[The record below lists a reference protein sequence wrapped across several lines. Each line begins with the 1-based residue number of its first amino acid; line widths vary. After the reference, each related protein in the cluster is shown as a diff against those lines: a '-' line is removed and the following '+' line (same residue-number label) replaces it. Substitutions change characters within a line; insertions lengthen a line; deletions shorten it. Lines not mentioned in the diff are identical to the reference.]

1 MFSVSPT
8 IKALLKECSTQPGVY
23 KMIDQDNQIIYVG
36 KAKNLRKRVKS
47 YFQKNKNIA
56 PKVAVM
62 REKIVTIEFTVTR
75 TELEALVLE
84 TNLIK
89 SIRPK
94 YNILMKDDKN
104 YVYAKIAKNVDFP
117 EIEIVRRF
125 QKDSTHH
132 YFGPYTST
140 DSIFKTLKGLQKL
153 FPYRSCH
160 GDITE
165 VTPGQTIVHNLSR
178 QAPCLDYYIKRC
190 QAPCIGKVTKE
201 EYQTNIANICAIL
214 SGDYHDLQKQW
225 EAAMKE
231 AVTNKAF
238 EQAAKYR
245 DRLQALSVLAEKQYA
260 ILTSGNDQDVIAI
273 AKEAGYAVIA
283 LFMIRGGHIIRTEH
297 FNLTDPGKEENEES
311 MVTSFIQQYYSDA
324 SFIPAEIVTSVALTE
339 EKLLCQFLSTLKDKK
354 VILLTPERGEKRQL
368 INMVQENAQLQ
379 LESNKQ
385 TWERERTQTSG
396 ALEKLQQA
404 LKMKQ
409 LPRRIECYDISHTQG
424 TSKVGSMIVFVD
436 GKPLNSHYRSFT
448 IKDLAEGENNDF
460 ASLQEVLTR
469 RIQYLD
475 NVYREKKKRRKEK
488 IDTVSLPEQPD
499 LIIIDGGKGQLSS
512 VMTALRAITKQGSK
526 ITLPKVV
533 SLAKQEEEIFVPKQK
548 DPIILPKDS
557 PEFFLIQRIRDEA
570 HRFAIQGHRK
580 MRAKKMV
587 HSVLDNVQ
595 GLGPKTKKKLLST
608 FGSVKGIR
616 EASWEQLLTIVDEHV
631 AEKIREQI

>member
-1 MFSVSPT
+1 MFIVSDA
-8 IKALLKECSTQPGVY
+8 IKDLLKKCSTQPGVY
-23 KMIDQDNQIIYVG
+23 KMLDKDNQIIYVG

-47 YFQKNKNIA
+47 YFQQNKTIS

-62 REKIVTIEFTVTR
+62 RERIVNIEFTITR

-104 YVYAKIAKNVDFP
+104 YVYAKIAKDVDFP

-125 QKDSTHH
+125 QKDTKHH

-160 GDITE
+160 GDINE
-165 VTPGQTIVHNLSR
+165 ITPGQTVTHNLSR

-214 SGDYHDLQKQW
+214 GGDYQDLEKQW

-231 AVTNKAF
+231 AVAKKAF

-245 DRLQALSVLAEKQYA
+245 DRLYALSVLNEKQYA
-260 ILTSGNDQDVIAI
+260 ILTSGHNQDVIAA
-273 AKEAGYAVIA
+273 AKDAANAVIA
-283 LFMIRGGHIIRTEH
+283 LFMIRNGHIIRTEH
-297 FNLTDPGKEENEES
+297 FNLTDQSKEETIDNILE
-311 MVTSFIQQYYSDA
+311 SFIQQYYTDA
-324 SFIPAEIVTSVALTE
+324 SSIPEEIVTCVTLAE
-339 EKLLCQFLSTLKDKK
+339 DKLLAQFLSDLKGKK
-354 VILLTPERGEKRQL
+354 VNLLAPERGEKRQL
-368 INMVQENAQLQ
+368 ISMVEENAKLQ
-379 LESNKQ
+379 LEANKQ
-385 TWERERTQTSG
+385 AWERERQHTSG
-396 ALEKLQQA
+396 ALESLQQA
-404 LKMKQ
+404 LKMKT
-409 LPRRIECYDISHTQG
+409 LPRRIECYDISHIQG
-424 TSKVGSMIVFVD
+424 TNKVGSMIVFVD
-436 GKPLNSHYRSFT
+436 GKPLNSHYRRFT
-448 IKDLAEGENNDF
+448 IKDLEEGVNNDF
-460 ASLQEVLTR
+460 ASLQEVLSR

-475 NVYREKKKRRKEK
+475 NVYRDKKKRRKEK

-512 VMTALRAITKQGSK
+512 VMTALRAVVKSGSK
-526 ITLPKVV
+526 VTLPKVV
-533 SLAKQEEEIFVPKQK
+533 SLAKQEEEIFVPKQRL
-548 DPIILPKDS
+548 PILLPKDS

-580 MRAKKMV
+580 MRGKKMV
-587 HSVLDNVQ
+587 QSVLDTIP
-595 GLGPKTKKKLLST
+595 GIGPKTKKKLLAT
-608 FGSVKGIR
+608 FGSVLGIK
-616 EASWEQLLTIVDEHV
+616 EASWDKLLEVVDEHT
-631 AEKIREQI
+631 AEKLREQI